1 MSNEISRIYQFLS
14 NQGDWVVKADKN
26 SDGNIT
32 KDEFRT
38 FMEDFEWNGETSDK
52 NDLIN
57 EFWAKFDTN
66 RSRAKIN
73 GSSVADMNALN
84 PQELAVL
91 DKRIEMNETLNDFT
105 TTLSCPNIISGSSKA
120 WKEDVTAKLQNLLE
134 TYIAQGG
141 TNENLLSY
149 LEEQSPAIENKVTAE
164 YCAAEYLD
172 EVMPELNKEYGYAY
186 GDDKDLNKLIND
198 YAQNLAEGV
207 TPEDMKATL
216 VRIIDA
222 YLATAGLKESN
233 GVDLGSWGYNTDDK
247 APLNDLQESVAKS
260 TLTQNLEAIK
270 NDEYYEAFADTID
283 AAVTAFIEE
292 TISNATAADY
302 QSILKYGVEQFKQS
316 EAYQEIK
323 TTMDVKQVM
332 IFNNDNAPLYQA
344 ITKEL
349 GNSIAEILTE
359 GVYFDAY
366 EEIIN
371 QAIEKANDGAFDV
384 NGKFDVQALV
394 EWAVD
399 EIKENLTTIIN
410 QSGSAEDLSNADLY
424 ELYLESASA
433 ADDMMYTDSDKSL
446 QMHKDAALAYCE
458 AIAAKG
464 EQHEALVE
472 EICEIELGS
481 SSYASAIKSCK
492 KPSDLEA
499 LIKAISAEVDTVK
512 ETSNV
517 KVRDKSQAVINDIN
531 STMSYKG
538 VNISQV
544 RSKLAFKVDEDG
556 SITFIGNNY
565 DEVGGVW
572 DPVHNQPDGRLNHL
586 INNQLKNKLQAE
598 YSNELEGLNLTQNE
612 KDNLFNLALLMTL
625 SDTTVVRSMYDEINI
640 GVVIEKVVEN
650 YSQMLAKV
658 STDEN
663 ARNYIKTVQNKSIL
677 NGMSTWSTDNTY
689 YNTDNIQAKTLD
701 KYYKNNSTN
710 GGDDWVSIGTRKE
723 ESFTVGGAT
732 GNIVLLASGS
742 AGDDNAVNNAM
753 KSILTDYVNSYNDV
767 IEPARVIELFREA
780 QQTAFAKLETVK
792 DQNKADGTSIYGYGE
807 SNAGC
812 GNYDTYTADGNF
824 YSVNCI
830 LINVI
835 YEMERLISKEV
846 MGM

>member
-120 WKEDVTAKLQNLLE
+120 WKEDVTAELQNLLE

-198 YAQNLAEGV
+198 YAQNLPEGV
-207 TPEDMKATL
+207 APEDMKATL

-517 KVRDKSQAVINDIN
+517 KVRDKSQQVLN
-531 STMSYKG
+531 SITDLKLP
-538 VNISQV
+538 V
-544 RSKLAFKVDEDG
+544 RSKLTFYVEDDG
-556 SITFIGNNY
+556 SIKFVHYSENGGPWNDNINTTLQKTFISI
-565 DEVGGVW
+565 
-572 DPVHNQPDGRLNHL
+572 R
-586 INNQLKNKLQAE
+586 
-598 YSNELEGLNLTQNE
+598 NELEKAYGEQIEDLDLSNLE
-612 KDNLFNLALLMTL
+612 KKNLFNTALLYTL
-625 SDTTVVRSMYDEINI
+625 SDTSILSSMYDSVDLEP
-640 GVVIEKVVEN
+640 VYEKVIEN
-650 YSQMLAKV
+650 YSQMLSKIA
-658 STDEN
+658 SDEN
-663 ARNYIKTVQNKSIL
+663 ARNYIKNVSNKSLL
-677 NGMSTWSTDNTY
+677 NGTTTTNNDSRISKYYTNKSTD
-689 YNTDNIQAKTLD
+689 
-701 KYYKNNSTN
+701 
-710 GGDDWVSIGTRKE
+710 GGDNWITLNSPQEETFTCNGVS
-723 ESFTVGGAT
+723 
-732 GNIVLLASGS
+732 GNILILSNN
-742 AGDDNAVNNAM
+742 DDKVNTAM
-753 KSILTDYVNSYNDV
+753 KSMLRDYVSTYQDT
-767 IEPARVIELFREA
+767 IEPAKIIELFREA
-780 QQTAFAKLETVK
+780 QQIAIDKLNSCKNQTS
-792 DQNKADGTSIYGYGE
+792 ADGTAIYGYGE
-807 SNAGC
+807 STG
-812 GNYDTYTADGNF
+812 GQGYDTYTAAGD
-824 YSVNCI
+824 YYTVQSV
-830 LINVI
+830 LIEVM

-846 MGM
+846 LGMS